1 MNPFTVK
8 GVWLKACL
16 HCHTTESDGALSPKG
31 VVSYYKK
38 HGYKVVALT
47 DHNKITYVEDDDV
60 ITFPGV
66 EIGVG
71 KGLAGHS
78 FHVVAIN
85 IKEYEKPEVKDYSK
99 LEEFLKELTSAG
111 ALILIA
117 HPAWSSLLSKD
128 LLAIE
133 SYHGIEVYN
142 TGCDTEVGK
151 GFSTVHWDQIL
162 AMRKLKWG
170 YAVDDAHRYYYP
182 PADSNRGWVMVK
194 AEEDR
199 EHVLKALKEGSF
211 YSSMGPEVK
220 YYERKN
226 NGYVIEMSPVVR
238 VNFIADNGSG
248 FSLTVSLI
256 QWILKLIKE
265 GSNVPPVEDVE
276 EWEENGKKYY
286 RVKLSKNRGITVR
299 LTRSL

>member
-85 IKEYEKPEVKDYSK
+85 IKEYEK
-99 LEEFLKELTSAG
+99 F
-111 ALILIA
+111 IA
-117 HPAWSSLLSKD
+117 PTD
-128 LLAIE
+128 E
-133 SYHGIEVYN
+133 
-142 TGCDTEVGK
+142 
-151 GFSTVHWDQIL
+151 
-162 AMRKLKWG
+162 
-170 YAVDDAHRYYYP
+170 
-182 PADSNRGWVMVK
+182 DSVVITCLY
-194 AEEDR
+194 
-199 EHVLKALKEGSF
+199 VKEGYRGRGF
-211 YSSMGPEVK
+211 GK
-220 YYERKN
+220 ILLK
-226 NGYVIEMSPVVR
+226 YVIEEIRKRGFRIVETYACLLYTSPSPR
-238 VNFIADNGSG
+238 D
-248 FSLTVSLI
+248 
-256 QWILKLIKE
+256 
-265 GSNVPPVEDVE
+265 
-276 EWEENGKKYY
+276 
-286 RVKLSKNRGITVR
+286 RG
-299 LTRSL
+299 